1 MNGTRTSTGPVLV
14 LTALPVEYRAVREL
28 LVSVRRGPSHQG
40 TVFEVGW
47 LDGTP
52 WQIVLA
58 QTGAGNHVSAVLA
71 SRAIEAF
78 GPRAL
83 FFVGVAGGL
92 RPDIALGDVVVATKV
107 YAYHGGKETGAG
119 FAARPVSWQAPHELE
134 QLARFVGRDGTW
146 PGARPRTG
154 GGHAPPA
161 VHFKPIAAGEVVSD
175 APESALRRQLDRHY
189 QDAVAVE
196 MEGAGVAHA
205 AHLSNRLPALIVRGI
220 SDRADGTK
228 QLSDEADWQS
238 AAARNAAAF
247 ALCVVRELAA
257 GDEQPGASPD
267 SGAPPD
273 PYAFLDPYAASDPDG
288 FLVPDGFF
296 VPDGFRVPAAPSASL
311 VHRSESAPPLPS
323 GAPAHP
329 APSPWPPSPPPS
341 PRPGS
346 PYPST
351 PYPPMPS
358 AAGADGQPWAPGQPW
373 TGGRLLATPACR
385 YLLHDELLDEQPS
398 PDHAFVRHRA
408 VACRLE
414 PSEAG
419 TASPYVWL
427 RHAEVRQPTPDAL
440 EELAA
445 LGREHD
451 LLGRIHRRAR
461 GLPGPGRYERI
472 GDRRAVLALPWPPT
486 RSGRRCGTLHSGWLA
501 GRPAPLSAGRLAR
514 LLGAVAGLCD
524 TLAALHRA
532 GATHRRLAPTAVLE
546 HDDGRLVLRDL
557 GLAAHA
563 PRPGEGPTPYR
574 APEQWR
580 GGHRP
585 GLVGPPADVYQLAAL
600 TYHLATG
607 RPPEPQG
614 APPPSSR
621 LERAPGSL
629 DRALRAALAEDPGER
644 PAARALGTALRAA
657 RDDLLGDA

>member
-1 MNGTRTSTGPVLV
+1 MNGTRTPTGPVLV
-14 LTALPVEYRAVREL
+14 LTALPVEYRAVRER

-40 TVFEVGW
+40 TVFEAGW
-47 LDGTP
+47 LNGTP

-58 QTGAGNHVSAVLA
+58 QTGAGNHASAVLT

-78 GPRAL
+78 DPCAL

-107 YAYHGGKETGAG
+107 YAYHGGKETDGG

-134 QLARFVGRDGTW
+134 QLARFVDRDGAW
-146 PGARPRTG
+146 AGARPRTG

-175 APESALRRQLDRHY
+175 AQESALRRMLDRHY

-196 MEGAGVAHA
+196 MEGAGVAQA

-228 QLSDEADWQS
+228 RRSDAADWQTV
-238 AAARNAAAF
+238 AARNAAAF
-247 ALCVVRELAA
+247 ACSVVRELEA
-257 GDEQPGASPD
+257 GGEEPYGSL
-267 SGAPPD
+267 D
-273 PYAFLDPYAASDPDG
+273 PYAFLDPYTASDPDG
-288 FLVPDGFF
+288 LLVPDGFF
-296 VPDGFRVPAAPSASL
+296 VPEDFRVPGARPSASL
-311 VHRSESAPPLPS
+311 AHRSESAPPLPY

-329 APSPWPPSPPPS
+329 APSPWPSPTS
-341 PRPGS
+341 PRQASPYPA

-351 PYPPMPS
+351 PPS
-358 AAGADGQPWAPGQPW
+358 AGADGQPWTPGQPW
-373 TGGRLLATPACR
+373 TGGRTVSTPACR
-385 YLLHDELLDEQPS
+385 YLVHDELLDEQPA
-398 PDHAFVRHRA
+398 PDHALVRHQA

-414 PSEAG
+414 PSAAG

-427 RHAEVRQPTPDAL
+427 RHAEVRLPTPDAL
-440 EELAA
+440 DALAA

-451 LLGRIHRRAR
+451 LLGRIHQRAR

-472 GDRRAVLALPWPPT
+472 GDRRAVLALPWPLT

-501 GRPAPLSAGRLAR
+501 DRSAPLNANRLAR
-514 LLGAVAGLCD
+514 LLAAIAGLCD

-532 GATHRRLAPTAVLE
+532 RATHRHLDPTVVLE
-546 HDDGRLVLRDL
+546 QDDGRLILRDL

-563 PRPGEGPTPYR
+563 PCPGEGPTLYR

-607 RPPEPQG
+607 RPPEPGG

-621 LERAPGSL
+621 LERAPVGL
-629 DRALRAALAEDPGER
+629 DRAVRAALAEDPGER

-657 RDDLLGDA
+657 RDDLLGAA

>member
-1 MNGTRTSTGPVLV
+1 MNGTRTPTGPVLV
-14 LTALPVEYRAVREL
+14 LTALPVEYRAVRER

-40 TVFEVGW
+40 TLFEVGW
-47 LDGTP
+47 LNGTP

-58 QTGAGNHVSAVLA
+58 QTGAGNHASAVLA

-78 GPRAL
+78 APRAL

-92 RPDIALGDVVVATKV
+92 RPDIALGDVVVPTKV
-107 YAYHGGKETGAG
+107 YAYHGGKETGEG

-134 QLARFVGRDGTW
+134 QLARFVDRDSTWSGARLRDG
-146 PGARPRTG
+146 A
-154 GGHAPPA
+154 GHAPPA

-175 APESALRRQLDRHY
+175 APESGLRRLLDRHY

-196 MEGAGVAHA
+196 MEGAGVAQA
-205 AHLSNRLPALIVRGI
+205 AHLGNRVPALIVRGI

-228 QLSDEADWQS
+228 RQSDEADWQ
-238 AAARNAAAF
+238 AVAARNAAAF

-257 GDEQPGASPD
+257 GDEQPGTS
-267 SGAPPD
+267 PD
-273 PYAFLDPYAASDPDG
+273 PYAFLDPYAAPDPDG

-296 VPDGFRVPAAPSASL
+296 VPEGFRVPAAPPASL
-311 VHRSESAPPLPS
+311 VHRSESAPPLPY
-323 GAPAHP
+323 GAPAHL
-329 APSPWPPSPPPS
+329 APPPWPPRSASPYPPPYPSPPPS
-341 PRPGS
+341 
-346 PYPST
+346 
-351 PYPPMPS
+351 
-358 AAGADGQPWAPGQPW
+358 AGPDGQPWTPGQQW
-373 TGGRLLATPACR
+373 TGGRSLATPDCR

-398 PDHAFVRHRA
+398 PDHALVRHQA

-414 PSEAG
+414 PSAAG

-440 EELAA
+440 EALAA

-451 LLGRIHRRAR
+451 LIGRVHRRAR

-472 GDRRAVLALPWPPT
+472 GDRRAVLTLPWPLT

-501 GRPAPLSAGRLAR
+501 GRAAPLNAGRLAR
-514 LLGAVAGLCD
+514 LLAAVAGLCD

-532 GATHRRLAPTAVLE
+532 GATHRDLAPTGVLE
-546 HDDGRLVLRDL
+546 RDDGRLVLRDL

-563 PRPGEGPTPYR
+563 PRPGEGPTSYR

-580 GGHRP
+580 DGHRP

-607 RPPEPQG
+607 RPPESPG

-621 LERAPGSL
+621 LERAPDSL
-629 DRALRAALAEDPGER
+629 DRALRAALAEDPRER

-657 RDDLLGDA
+657 RDDLLGEV